1 MTHKKVPCCPI
12 TCIIHRDTMKMLL
25 RSLKRIKCN
34 RSVFNMN
41 KARCPQWI
49 LFQLSCLSSGTISQ
63 YGDYRTV
70 TTMGTRRFDCF
81 DHTFSHQ
88 KQRYKSSNP
97 KLSLWQRSFVHLVLF
112 LSLFNSNWR
121 ISCYLIGCHRS
132 LHHLATSC
140 SSCSTLALQR
150 SRSCP
155 GPVRSE
161 HSLCSHNHPS
171 FVRRH
176 GRWGAWRAIQHLRLR
191 FYYMST
197 IGYSS

>member
-1 MTHKKVPCCPI
+1 
-12 TCIIHRDTMKMLL
+12 MKIFL
-25 RSLKRIKCN
+25 RSLTRIKCFG
-34 RSVFNMN
+34 VFNMN

-49 LFQLSCLSSGTISQ
+49 LFQLSCLSGGRISQ

-70 TTMGTRRFDCF
+70 TTMGTRRFDCY

-97 KLSLWQRSFVHLVLF
+97 KLSLWQRSFVHLVRF

-121 ISCYLIGCHRS
+121 ISCYLVGYPS
-132 LHHLATSC
+132 PSTSC

-155 GPVRSE
+155 VPVRSE
-161 HSLCSHNHPS
+161 RILCSHNHPS

-176 GRWGAWRAIQHLRLR
+176 GRWGVWRAQFNFSALDSIHRH
-191 FYYMST
+191 ST
-197 IGYSS
+197 IG